1 MRPFVLF
8 FVVLLLSW
16 SPLGAQEKDLPGT
29 EGSPDGGSEG
39 AGPSAVRMEGPGAQA
54 PAERV
59 RELVREAMRTPD
71 RREVWA
77 GLALSLTEMGE
88 AKGGE
93 GAGRDRLDD
102 AVRVADSLAFAPGL
116 SPGRDHVED
125 EMGHH
130 WNVGIALSA
139 LAARPWAVPG
149 FLALVLLGIVAFRVG
164 RKGGEAAH
172 GREIPHP
179 PATLEGRPGDSRPP
193 EGTPWNFALAL
204 WESGL
209 PPSEVARRTGLAQD
223 TLAVL
228 TALQGGGARRGPGA
242 DGAGGRL

>member
-1 MRPFVLF
+1 M
-8 FVVLLLSW
+8 
-16 SPLGAQEKDLPGT
+16 D
-29 EGSPDGGSEG
+29 GS
-39 AGPSAVRMEGPGAQA
+39 GAQA

-116 SPGRDHVED
+116 SPGREHVED
-125 EMGHH
+125 EMGHL
-130 WNVGIALSA
+130 WDVRVALSA

-149 FLALVLLGIVAFRVG
+149 FLTLVLLGVVAFRVG
-164 RKGGEAAH
+164 RKGGETAQ
-172 GREIPHP
+172 GKESLHP
-179 PATLEGRPGDSRPP
+179 PTSLEGRPDASRPR

-228 TALQGGGARRGPGA
+228 TAVQGGGARRRPGA
-242 DGAGGRL
+242 DGAGGRV